1 MNDKAS
7 KLLILASI
15 LIVIFLLQLY
25 DTRDSPYTKS
35 AFFEKTKIQKL
46 IRQPPKANNSTLE
59 VPPLEPEPWEESDT
73 DEPEIPEVIPYEPF
87 EREKRDLTFNQA
99 KDVDRLG
106 ASAFLSRDGVVT
118 RKDMRKEFLCKMG
131 MESVCNTRE
140 IAEILDLFG
149 VFTPIYA
156 EDQKRQELLYIS
168 HANFIGYLDS
178 IGIPSITLE
187 AIYPNQ
193 TFLSTRAGNEPRHIQ
208 LEIND
213 TFYYRENF
221 LNVAIR
227 KTKGLEY
234 YVWIDAHQTFLN
246 TYWWE
251 EAVIKM
257 EHYNNVQFFQN
268 LVWLNK
274 WNNGTDRVQDLH
286 SVQYA
291 YTITKDLN
299 KYFAK
304 FDRMWNGNA
313 VGIRREIYEGLGFIL
328 DKCIAGC
335 CDCAFNVAGMRDHWD
350 RVDKFGNYGAQ
361 LRPWILDASKVFKG
375 EVAVVRGRM
384 HHFHHDHFFAW
395 EKNLNALTRNNWNLD
410 NELYRDENYT
420 LHIKWNSPLL
430 GLFKQVHSH

>member
-7 KLLILASI
+7 KLLIFVSILTLASFI
-15 LIVIFLLQLY
+15 YLY
-25 DTRDSPYTKS
+25 DSEDSAYTKS
-35 AFFEKTKIQKL
+35 AFFDKTVPHKL
-46 IRQPPKANNSTLE
+46 VRKPPQSKNSTEE
-59 VPPLEPEPWEESDT
+59 VLPKEPEPQPWEESDT
-73 DEPEIPEVIPYEPF
+73 DEPEVPAIISNQT
-87 EREKRDLTFNQA
+87 RIRNLTFEQA
-99 KDVDRLG
+99 RDVDRRG
-106 ASAFLSRDGVVT
+106 PSAFLSKEGVVS
-118 RKDMRKEFLCKMG
+118 RKDMRKEILCKMG
-131 MESVCNTRE
+131 IETACNTRE

-149 VFTPIYA
+149 VFCPIYA
-156 EDQKRQELLYIS
+156 ENQKQQELLYIS
-168 HANFIGYLDS
+168 HANFISYLDT
-178 IGIPSITLE
+178 IGIPSVTLE

-193 TFLSTRAGNEPRHIQ
+193 TYLRTQPGNEPRHIQ
-208 LEIND
+208 IRVND

-227 KTKGLEY
+227 KTKGFEY
-234 YVWIDAHQTFLN
+234 YVWIDAHQIFLN

-251 EAVIKM
+251 EAVLKM

-268 LVWLNK
+268 LAWLNK
-274 WNNGTDRVQDLH
+274 WNNATDRIQDLH

-304 FDRMWNGNA
+304 FDHMWNGNA
-313 VGIRREIYEGLGFIL
+313 VGIRREIYEGLGYIL

-384 HHFHHDHFFAW
+384 LHFHHDHFFAW
-395 EKNLNALTRNNWNLD
+395 ERYLNALSRSSWNLE

-420 LHIKWNSPLL
+420 LHIKYNSSLL
-430 GLFKQVHSH
+430 SLFKPVRSV